1 VSPRRYLRAVLARLP
16 VRVRVTLAFTAA
28 VALLLVAAGL
38 FTYWQLGRKLDGAID
53 DGLRARAADVA
64 AQAGRGPLAQ
74 HAGDVAQVVDARGR
88 VVAASAGSA
97 RLLLSGPELAR
108 ARAGAITLTRGDE
121 SSRLLAQ
128 PVAGGRVVVVGATL
142 EGRDEALDELGKLL
156 LIGVPIAL
164 LITGLA
170 GYAAAAAALR
180 PVEEMRRR
188 ARDISSSS
196 PGRRLPVPPARDEVA
211 RLGETLNEML
221 DRLEDAL
228 ARERAF
234 VADASHELRTPL
246 TIVKGELEL
255 ALRDADDVESFR
267 AAVTAAAEE
276 TDRLVALSEDL
287 LVFAR
292 SDQGRLT
299 VRAEE
304 LDAGAVLD
312 GVRRRYAR
320 RARDRGATLAVSAPA
335 DLALSADGLRLGQ
348 ALGNLVDNALRHGG
362 RALELEALARDGNAE
377 FHVRDD
383 GPGFP
388 PGFLDRAFERF
399 TRGDPARGAGGA
411 GLGLAIV
418 AVIATAHGGRAG
430 AVNRPTGG
438 ADAWIALPLGAGPTG
453 TTRGPGNR
461 VPVARPRARA

>member
-1 VSPRRYLRAVLARLP
+1 VSVRRYRRAVLERLP

-28 VALLLVAAGL
+28 MALLLAAAGL
-38 FTYWQLGRKLDGAID
+38 FVYWQLGRKLDGTID

-74 HAGDVAQVVDARGR
+74 HPGDVAQVVDARGR
-88 VVAASAGSA
+88 VVTASPGSA
-97 RLLLSGPELAR
+97 RPLLSARELAR
-108 ARAGAITLTRGDE
+108 ARAGTIVLTRGDE
-121 SSRLLAQ
+121 SQRLLAQ
-128 PVAGGRVVVVGATL
+128 PAAAGRVVVVGATL
-142 EGRDEALDELGKLL
+142 AARDEALDELGKLL
-156 LIGVPIAL
+156 FLGGPIAL

-188 ARDISSSS
+188 AREITSSS
-196 PGRRLPVPPARDEVA
+196 PGRRLPVPPSRDEVA

-221 DRLEDAL
+221 DRLEEAF

-234 VADASHELRTPL
+234 VADASHELRSPL
-246 TIVKGELEL
+246 AIVKGELEL
-255 ALRDADDVESFR
+255 ALRDARDVDAFR

-292 SDQGRLT
+292 SDQGRLPM
-299 VRAEE
+299 REEE
-304 LDAGAVLD
+304 LEARAVLD
-312 GVRRRYAR
+312 GVVRRYAR
-320 RARDRGATLAVSAPA
+320 RARDRGATLTVRAP
-335 DLALSADGLRLGQ
+335 DGLVLAADGLRLGQ
-348 ALGNLVDNALRHGG
+348 AIGNLVDNALRHGG
-362 RALELEALARDGNAE
+362 HAVEIEALARDREVA

-388 PGFLDRAFERF
+388 PAFLPRAFERF

-418 AVIATAHGGRAG
+418 QVIAAAHGGRAA
-430 AVNRPTGG
+430 AVNRSGGG
-438 ADAWIALPLGAGPTG
+438 ADAWIALPLGAGPSR
-453 TTRGPGNR
+453 TTRGPGSR
-461 VPVARPRARA
+461 APAGRRRARA